1 MRVDFNVP
9 VKEGAISDDTRIRA
23 TLPTIAKAFEAGAKS
38 LVLMSHLGRPDG
50 KVVPKC
56 TLAVVAPKLE
66 ELCGKPVTFL
76 NDCVGAEVVE
86 ACRDPAEGSIILL
99 ENLRFHIEEEGAGV
113 NEAGEKVKAD
123 PAAVEAFRDS
133 LTQLGDVFI
142 NDAFGTAHRAHSSMV
157 GVKHEVRAA
166 GYLMSKEIEYFAKAL
181 ETPERPLC
189 VIMGGAKVSDKIKLI
204 MNLLDNCNDMIIGG
218 GMAFTFLK
226 VLNNAEIGSSL
237 FDEEGAKI
245 VQDIMNKA
253 QEKGVSIHL
262 PGDFRCG
269 DKFAA
274 DCEF

>member
-1 MRVDFNVP
+1 M
-9 VKEGAISDDTRIRA
+9 
-23 TLPTIAKAFEAGAKS
+23 
-38 LVLMSHLGRPDG
+38 
-50 KVVPKC
+50 
-56 TLAVVAPKLE
+56 
-66 ELCGKPVTFL
+66 TFL
-76 NDCVGAEVVE
+76 NDCVGAEVIE

-99 ENLRFHIEEEGAGV
+99 ENLRFHVEEEGVGK
-113 NEAGEKVKAD
+113 NEAGEKVKASEE
-123 PAAVEAFRDS
+123 AVTAFRDQ

-157 GVKHEVRAA
+157 GIKHEVRAA

-189 VIMGGAKVSDKIKLI
+189 VIMGGAKVSDKIQLI

-226 VLNNAEIGSSL
+226 VLHGTEIGTSL
-237 FDEEGAKI
+237 FDEEGSKI

-262 PGDFRCG
+262 TEDFRCT
-269 DKFAA
+269 DKFAP
-274 DCEF
+274 DSEF